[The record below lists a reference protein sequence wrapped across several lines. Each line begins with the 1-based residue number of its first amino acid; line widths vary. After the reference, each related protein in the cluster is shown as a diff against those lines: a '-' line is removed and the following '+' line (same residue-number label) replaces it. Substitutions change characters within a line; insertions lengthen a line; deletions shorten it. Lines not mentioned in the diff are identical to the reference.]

1 MMDEDSGMVGTG
13 KSDAVGFDELQR
25 ALRLTLE
32 LRDLPYGSALQ
43 KRHALEGMAALVGA
57 QVAVWAHADGIATGR
72 LHLHREIDFGWS
84 CDRERGLFL
93 EYIDGAQGRSL
104 DPSIPALARRATG
117 AMAVFAREQ
126 LVDDRTWYGSDHVQ
140 QFRRAGRV
148 DSFLYGIH
156 APGGDTAS
164 CFSLHRTWG
173 DRAFSERE
181 RRLVEEVYRACPFLH
196 EPSPGPS
203 PQTLQGLSP
212 RLRDTL
218 RGLTRGLSEK
228 QLAADLGLSP
238 HTLHDYV
245 KALYRHF
252 GVQSRSELLAR
263 FLAS

>member
-1 MMDEDSGMVGTG
+1 MVGTG

-32 LRDLPYGSALQ
+32 LRDLPHGSALQ

-57 QVAVWAHADGIATGR
+57 QVAVWARADGIATGR
-72 LHLHREIDFGWS
+72 LRLHREIDFGWS
-84 CDRERGLFL
+84 CDRERSLFL
-93 EYIDGAQGRSL
+93 EYIDSAQGRSF
-104 DPSIPALARRATG
+104 DPSIPALTQRASD

-126 LVDDRTWYGSDHVQ
+126 LVDDHTWYGSEHVQ
-140 QFRRAGRV
+140 RFRRAGRV

-156 APGGDTAS
+156 ALGGDTAV
-164 CFSLHRTWG
+164 CFSLHRPWG

-181 RRLVEEVYRACPFLH
+181 RRLVEEIHRACGFLH
-196 EPSPGPS
+196 EPSPTLS
-203 PQTLQGLSP
+203 PQTLRGLSP
-212 RLRDTL
+212 RLCDTL
-218 RGLTRGLSEK
+218 RGLARGLSEK

-252 GVQSRSELLAR
+252 SVQSRSELLAR
-263 FLAS
+263 CLAS